1 MKKCI
6 LSILIVMLLFP
17 LYADDPSA
25 EANVKLDL
33 NADGFIIGFAKDK
46 FYFKKYDVVYNLIVL
61 LIFNNLNLFF
71 FIINW
76 NRNDVII
83 PIC

>member
-1 MKKCI
+1 MAGKS
-6 LSILIVMLLFP
+6 L
-17 LYADDPSA
+17 
-25 EANVKLDL
+25 
-33 NADGFIIGFAKDK
+33 IGFGKDK

>member
-1 MKKCI
+1 MAGKS
-6 LSILIVMLLFP
+6 L
-17 LYADDPSA
+17 
-25 EANVKLDL
+25 
-33 NADGFIIGFAKDK
+33 IGFAKDK

-76 NRNDVII
+76 NRNSVII

>member
-1 MKKCI
+1 MVGK
-6 LSILIVMLLFP
+6 SLIRF
-17 LYADDPSA
+17 
-25 EANVKLDL
+25 
-33 NADGFIIGFAKDK
+33 GKDK

-61 LIFNNLNLFF
+61 LIFNNLNLFL

-76 NRNDVII
+76 YRNDVII